1 MKYLVAEFK
10 IECQD
15 GMIQICRDLLTD
27 ALGEAG
33 FETFED
39 TDDGI
44 KGYVQEQL
52 LDRPAMADIIHNFML
67 PDVNISTEIKEAE
80 YKNWNQQWEEAGFAP
95 ICING
100 RICIYDARHED
111 GSGSDADIKIG
122 IETKQAFGTGT
133 HETTRMII
141 ATLLELPIHGKR
153 LLDCGCGTG
162 ILGIAASKLG
172 AAEVVGYDIDEWSSE
187 NALHNADI
195 NNVGNM
201 KVMLGDASVI
211 DNIDGKFDFVLA
223 NINRN
228 ILLNDMPSFAKAITA
243 DGLLILSGFYE
254 SDADLLK
261 EKAASL
267 GLHEIGRKV
276 DNEWTCLV
284 LKAE

>member
-44 KGYVQEQL
+44 KGYVQEGL
-52 LDRPAMADIIHNFML
+52 LDQTAMNDAICNFML
-67 PDVNISTEIKEAE
+67 SDVSISYDMKEAE
-80 YKNWNQQWEEAGFAP
+80 YKNWNEEWEEAGFAP
-95 ICING
+95 ICIDG

-111 GSGSDADIKIG
+111 GTGSDADIKIG

-141 ATLLELPIHGKR
+141 ATLLELPIDGKR
-153 LLDCGCGTG
+153 VLDCGCGTG
-162 ILGIAASKLG
+162 ILGIAAAKLG
-172 AAEVVGYDIDEWSSE
+172 AAEVAGYDIDEWSTE

-195 NNVGNM
+195 NNVENM
-201 KVMLGDASVI
+201 KIMLGDASVLA
-211 DNIDGKFDFVLA
+211 NIDGKFDIVLA

-228 ILLNDMPSFAKAITA
+228 ILLNDLATFVSVMKPDAT
-243 DGLLILSGFYE
+243 LILSGFYE
-254 SDADLLK
+254 SDADLLIA
-261 EKAASL
+261 KANSL
-267 GLHEIGRKV
+267 GLKETGRKV
-276 DNEWTCLV
+276 DNDWTCLM
-284 LKAE
+284 LKA